1 MDFRKINEKSLGDS
15 RPLPKIQ
22 GALDGLGGS
31 RWFSLLD
38 QGKAI
43 HQGVMT
49 EESKP
54 YTAFVTPWG
63 LYEWERVPF
72 GLSGAPAA
80 FQNFM
85 NECLEGLRDKICLP
99 YLDILVYSQTFTEH
113 LQHLESVF
121 QRLRQ
126 AGVKLKPTK
135 CLLFRQEVR
144 YQGHLVTSTRYT
156 LDPED
161 KAAVLKLK
169 DRRPSTVGKVRQ
181 LLGLLGIIASTSP
194 ILLVGPN
201 FFMIC

>member
-1 MDFRKINEKSLGDS
+1 M
-15 RPLPKIQ
+15 
-22 GALDGLGGS
+22 
-31 RWFSLLD
+31 
-38 QGKAI
+38 
-43 HQGVMT
+43 
-49 EESKP
+49 
-54 YTAFVTPWG
+54 
-63 LYEWERVPF
+63 
-72 GLSGAPAA
+72 
-80 FQNFM
+80 
-85 NECLEGLRDKICLP
+85 
-99 YLDILVYSQTFTEH
+99 YLQTFTEH

-144 YQGHLVTSTRYT
+144 YLGHLVTSTRYT